1 MIHERPVSLMLSLV
15 CSRMNVQKTK
25 LLSNLILISSNMFF
39 FKLQVNLVLLLNMNQ
54 SMSKV
59 N

>member
-1 MIHERPVSLMLSLV
+1 MPK
-15 CSRMNVQKTK
+15 VQIIA
-25 LLSNLILISSNMFF
+25 SNTYFIKYVFF

>member
-15 CSRMNVQKTK
+15 CSRINAQKTK
-25 LLSNLILISSNMFF
+25 LLCLILISSNMFF
-39 FKLQVNLVLLLNMNQ
+39 FKLQVDLVLLLNMNQ